1 MFVLR
6 SYPGRLH
13 GALNLMS
20 SKVYVVTGMPGAGK
34 EEFAQTAV
42 SLGYSLIRMGDV
54 VRKEAANQGIIMDDR
69 GVGGFASDERRKHG
83 ADIWARRC
91 LPYIE
96 HNSVIDGCRSL
107 DEMSLFR
114 EKFGKDS
121 ILIAI
126 EAPADLR
133 FKRLQQR
140 GRSDAPQ
147 TIEEFKERDLR
158 EIGWGLADLI
168 KCADDTIVNDDS
180 LESFHEKV
188 KKEIDHD

>member
-1 MFVLR
+1 MNKQNIILI
-6 SYPGRLH
+6 
-13 GALNLMS
+13 
-20 SKVYVVTGMPGAGK
+20 GMPGAGK

-69 GVGGFASDERRKHG
+69 GVGGFASDERQKRG

-168 KCADDTIVNDDS
+168 KCADDTIVNDGS